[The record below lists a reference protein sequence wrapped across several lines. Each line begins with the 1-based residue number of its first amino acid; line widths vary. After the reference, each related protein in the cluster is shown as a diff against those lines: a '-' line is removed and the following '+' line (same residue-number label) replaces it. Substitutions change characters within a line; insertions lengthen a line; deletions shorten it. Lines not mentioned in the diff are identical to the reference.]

1 MNGGGRGNP
10 FPPSPYGGERM
21 ANNAIQTYAM
31 RSQPQ
36 AGDTTADGAT
46 AATCRDKG
54 GGVAQAIHGT
64 IIGCD
69 AHIGTASGGG
79 GDGGDNAGGG
89 AVCGASKEADLVG
102 GE

>member
-36 AGDTTADGAT
+36 AGDTTADRAT
-46 AATCRDKG
+46 AAACRDK
-54 GGVAQAIHGT
+54 
-64 IIGCD
+64 
-69 AHIGTASGGG
+69 
-79 GDGGDNAGGG
+79 GGDNAGGG

>member
-36 AGDTTADGAT
+36 AGDTTADGT
-46 AATCRDKG
+46 TTATCGDTG
-54 GGVAQAIHGT
+54 GTALQAIHERNNGARAQL
-64 IIGCD
+64 C
-69 AHIGTASGGG
+69 TAS
-79 GDGGDNAGGG
+79 A
-89 AVCGASKEADLVG
+89 
-102 GE
+102 